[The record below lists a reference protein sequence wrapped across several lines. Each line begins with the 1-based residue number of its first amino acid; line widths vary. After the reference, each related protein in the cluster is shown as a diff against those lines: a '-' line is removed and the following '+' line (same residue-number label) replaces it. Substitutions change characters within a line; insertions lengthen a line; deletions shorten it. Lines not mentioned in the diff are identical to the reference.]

1 MITRRNYL
9 ILAGVT
15 LALLVP
21 NAIIG
26 SGKDVLWVLDDVLW
40 FGFLLSVLLL
50 IVMTVAILVRAAT
63 SRSRD
68 HAGATR

>member
-9 ILAGVT
+9 ILAAVT
-15 LALLVP
+15 LALFVP

-26 SGKDVLWVLDDVLW
+26 SGRDVLWVLDDILW
-40 FGFLLSVLLL
+40 FGFLLSTLLL

-63 SRSRD
+63 SRSRG
-68 HAGATR
+68 HAGAAR